1 VDIESRIKPGN
12 GIEYPECLEPWDVGA
27 APIVPSLILPT
38 RISKMEAEKVFGT
51 VNAMKRRRNM
61 RVKKM

>member
-1 VDIESRIKPGN
+1 
-12 GIEYPECLEPWDVGA
+12 VGA

-38 RISKMEAEKVFGT
+38 RISKMEAEKVLGT